1 MGNLTTVL
9 TLLLGIEI
17 AQLRAIEG
25 VETSGFAVVA
35 IIAASVAVGFTIVSL
50 GSAFF
55 CQILLATIEELRDR
69 VEPGS
74 PSAPSPSGFFGWLLN
89 LPMLALAFSCPCTI
103 VSLACSVCVRYGNH
117 WSALVAAAILVVA
130 FFALQFAISS

>member
-1 MGNLTTVL
+1 MPPTPTPLARSLAERLLTPLPSEPLLTPEERWLKSRLSGMGNLTTVL

-35 IIAASVAVGFTIVSL
+35 IIAASVAVGFTIVGL
-50 GSAFF
+50 GSAYF

-74 PSAPSPSGFFGWLLN
+74 RDRRAARRRAG
-89 LPMLALAFSCPCTI
+89 
-103 VSLACSVCVRYGNH
+103 SLAG
-117 WSALVAAAILVVA
+117 
-130 FFALQFAISS
+130 F